1 MPQCL
6 QERSGK
12 RKLHVQFVDP
22 PHQQLVRLAHWLRPK
37 KSLGGL
43 TPATYARQL
52 AAKTE
57 TSTPDSKVGR
67 Y

>member
-1 MPQCL
+1 M
-6 QERSGK
+6 
-12 RKLHVQFVDP
+12 QFVDP